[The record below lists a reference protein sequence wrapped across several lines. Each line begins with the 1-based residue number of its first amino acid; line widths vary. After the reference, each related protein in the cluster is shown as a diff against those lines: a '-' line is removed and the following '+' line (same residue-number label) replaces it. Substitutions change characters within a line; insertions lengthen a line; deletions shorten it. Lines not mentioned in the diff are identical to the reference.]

1 MKKMSNFDHLQKQAD
16 QQIYLLNYILLKFDI
31 YLAYS

>member
-1 MKKMSNFDHLQKQAD
+1 MKKMSNFGHLQNQTD
-16 QQIYLLNYILLKFDI
+16 QQIYLLNYILLKFNI